1 MPNSLSPRDLTQ
13 VAIQPVASPVS
24 LNILPAPGAQLTGN
38 SLQQLAQAMSS
49 FSPALEGMLA
59 KRVAEDKQ
67 YLAAQGS
74 AVDFSQTDLKI
85 DPEASLEE
93 RQAALN
99 KAFKKTV
106 EATGSPD
113 SANPFFLVAAR
124 QNFGRAVG
132 LQYRNALASLSDKAT
147 DPDNP
152 VPFTDIAKEAAQM
165 VGADAVT
172 GDVYGATGFASV
184 AQEANAEY
192 SQRAALELRKKQD
205 FLAFERTQNGVAD
218 ALRTAAASGADFHA
232 QGFGSTPVGTE
243 MQKMIDGIK
252 MTTTDPEK
260 ARQVVLGAMQTA
272 LDSAGDEVEAGNMVA
287 AMAEM
292 KFGKS
297 SIRDNP
303 AIFARL
309 QTLKDQRINTIME
322 KDQRDLR
329 LADLQ
334 VKRGMQEIYGMGLNE
349 KVTAAVMNGQPEK
362 AQQIVEATFD
372 QYDTNHKDA
381 PLRPDVRDAMRYQIQ
396 EHLSALTKSVGVQL
410 NASNEASFA
419 EGFDLIDD
427 GTIKDM
433 VVLST
438 WTKDRHLE
446 PSQVAKLTDYF
457 VNNAG
462 IVRTAAAN
470 YAISQHEKI
479 VGRIGQSMVAAG
491 FAQIDSDGK
500 SALPQYRRDEA
511 QQMEDRW
518 KSEANGRVQEYVRGD
533 VVDPTSGLTYQKLKE
548 RDGVALANRSIINVL
563 DRFYDEKVKALDVQY
578 KAEKAANDA
587 GVPNASADPM
597 MMFATDRA
605 AAQHSAVVTA
615 TTALEKAS
623 ASVDDRNTVMVNSLG
638 DYVKEMKG
646 LMYDVGIGYGGA
658 FDVDAY
664 LVRLGEMNRIADR
677 YGVSEVKKLH
687 WWRPDSAVSYTREG
701 IKQMYGYA
709 KRSVGAGLSPSEI
722 VNDQTAEGLPVFN
735 CVLPRRE
742 DAVDFAFTV
751 PMFQTPAQIRDPEA
765 VNDVINAL
773 GIPANLRAKFILRQ
787 KTLLE
792 MNMNLRL
799 NRNPTDKLSP
809 VK

>member
-1 MPNSLSPRDLTQ
+1 
-13 VAIQPVASPVS
+13 
-24 LNILPAPGAQLTGN
+24 
-38 SLQQLAQAMSS
+38 
-49 FSPALEGMLA
+49 
-59 KRVAEDKQ
+59 
-67 YLAAQGS
+67 
-74 AVDFSQTDLKI
+74 
-85 DPEASLEE
+85 
-93 RQAALN
+93 
-99 KAFKKTV
+99 
-106 EATGSPD
+106 
-113 SANPFFLVAAR
+113 
-124 QNFGRAVG
+124 
-132 LQYRNALASLSDKAT
+132 
-147 DPDNP
+147 
-152 VPFTDIAKEAAQM
+152 
-165 VGADAVT
+165 
-172 GDVYGATGFASV
+172 
-184 AQEANAEY
+184 
-192 SQRAALELRKKQD
+192 
-205 FLAFERTQNGVAD
+205 
-218 ALRTAAASGADFHA
+218 
-232 QGFGSTPVGTE
+232 
-243 MQKMIDGIK
+243 
-252 MTTTDPEK
+252 
-260 ARQVVLGAMQTA
+260 
-272 LDSAGDEVEAGNMVA
+272 
-287 AMAEM
+287 
-292 KFGKS
+292 
-297 SIRDNP
+297 
-303 AIFARL
+303 
-309 QTLKDQRINTIME
+309 
-322 KDQRDLR
+322 
-329 LADLQ
+329 
-334 VKRGMQEIYGMGLNE
+334 
-349 KVTAAVMNGQPEK
+349 
-362 AQQIVEATFD
+362 
-372 QYDTNHKDA
+372 
-381 PLRPDVRDAMRYQIQ
+381 
-396 EHLSALTKSVGVQL
+396 
-410 NASNEASFA
+410 
-419 EGFDLIDD
+419 
-427 GTIKDM
+427 
-433 VVLST
+433 
-438 WTKDRHLE
+438 
-446 PSQVAKLTDYF
+446 
-457 VNNAG
+457 
-462 IVRTAAAN
+462 
-470 YAISQHEKI
+470 
-479 VGRIGQSMVAAG
+479 
-491 FAQIDSDGK
+491 
-500 SALPQYRRDEA
+500 
-511 QQMEDRW
+511 
-518 KSEANGRVQEYVRGD
+518 

-615 TTALEKAS
+615 ATALEKAS

-799 NRNPTDKLSP
+799 NRDPSDKMSP